1 MSDSSSEKP
10 LHNRENCVQYDTI
23 PSKTTRDCG
32 HNRVLKKWS
41 QHFWKIQKKRLKIA
55 GHLPQFAAQSNP
67 KR

>member
-10 LHNRENCVQYDTI
+10 LHNRQYCVQHDTI
-23 PSKTTRDCG
+23 PSKTTRNYAI
-32 HNRVLKKWS
+32 NRVKQNGANTFGGLFKK
-41 QHFWKIQKKRLKIA
+41 LKIA